1 MNQDRKQTHAIRV
14 LSGIQPTGELHLG
27 NYMGAV
33 RHWVTRQ
40 AQVESLF
47 LLADLHAIT
56 LPQNPRELRQKTLST
71 AALLLAAGIDPRTSI
86 IFVQSHIGQHAE
98 LAWIL
103 SCLTSFG
110 ELQRMTQFKDK
121 AARQGGASAGLFTYP
136 VLQAA
141 DILLYEADRV
151 PVGEDQK
158 QHLELTR
165 DLAQRFNRRFGPTF
179 KVPEPIIAP
188 IGARIMDLEDPRQK
202 MSKSSPSK
210 QGTIWLTDSPED
222 IRAKIRQAV
231 TDSGREIQYGP
242 EKPAISNLLVIYSIA
257 TESSLADAETA
268 FRGKGYAALK
278 QAVSDALVEYLRP
291 VRERYQRVNSQPDEI
306 IRVLQLGAER
316 ASGIA
321 AQTMASVYDHIGLLP
336 P

>member
-1 MNQDRKQTHAIRV
+1 MRV

-33 RHWVTRQ
+33 RHWVAQQ
-40 AQVESLF
+40 ARAESLF

-56 LPQNPRELRQKTLST
+56 LPQNTRELRQKTLST
-71 AALLLAAGIDPRTSI
+71 AALLLAVGIDPRFSI
-86 IFVQSHIGQHAE
+86 IFAQSHVGQHAE

-121 AARQGGASAGLFTYP
+121 VARQSGASAGLFTYP

-141 DILLYEADRV
+141 DILLYQADRV

-179 KVPEPIIAP
+179 KIPEPIIAP
-188 IGARIMDLEDPRQK
+188 VGARIMDLADPGQK

-210 QGTIWLTDSPED
+210 QGTIWLTDSAED
-222 IRAKIRQAV
+222 IRAKIRSET

-257 TESSLADAETA
+257 TGSN
-268 FRGKGYAALK
+268 
-278 QAVSDALVEYLRP
+278 LVLHCHWIEPGR
-291 VRERYQRVNSQPDEI
+291 RRNSIQR
-306 IRVLQLGAER
+306 
-316 ASGIA
+316 
-321 AQTMASVYDHIGLLP
+321 
-336 P
+336 